1 MLRANAI
8 RQGTHAMTDDDRPL
22 ARRNSRATLD
32 RMLGDIIDSPDRTA
46 AISADIQAIFGETRA
61 ILILDMSGFTRSTQQ
76 RGIIAFLLRIHKM
89 RRICTPAVAEAGGLI
104 IKVEADNLYALFD
117 DAPAALA
124 AARDMLARLDAAN
137 SLAAED
143 AQLYAAIGIGYGSL
157 LNIDDADVYGDEMN
171 LACKLGEDIAEG
183 GQILLTPAARA
194 RPGMESAP
202 VREEAV
208 NISGLTLPYFI
219 VEHS

>member
-1 MLRANAI
+1 
-8 RQGTHAMTDDDRPL
+8 MTDDDRPL

-32 RMLGDIIDSPDRTA
+32 RLLGDIIDSPDQIA
-46 AISADIQAIFGETRA
+46 AISAEIQAIFGETRA

-89 RRICTPAVAEAGGLI
+89 RGICTPAVAEAGGLI

-117 DAPAALA
+117 DAPAALT

-171 LACKLGEDIAEG
+171 LACKLGEDIAER